1 MLVGL
6 SGFTLMFRNRF
17 TQEYDLKRV
26 YFVSQRLRDKIYREN
41 FDSLDYTSQSR
52 AVAGLYTKYS
62 QFIEPETRIL
72 EEGKE
77 GETTSSMLSI

>member
-52 AVAGLYTKYS
+52 AIKGLYTRFS
-62 QFIEPETRIL
+62 QFTEPETRIL
-72 EEGKE
+72 EEGK